1 MRNGAGH
8 IRVTW
13 KRRNGAFV
21 PLFWGMG
28 AVVLECVANFYYKP
42 VDYQRRMIL
51 FVAVENLDG
60 VVFLQYLC
68 SGF

>member
-1 MRNGAGH
+1 M
-8 IRVTW
+8 
-13 KRRNGAFV
+13 

-60 VVFLQYLC
+60 VVFC
-68 SGF
+68 STFAVDFET